1 MANLY
6 EINAEILN
14 CVDIETGEIIDE
26 LALEALEMDKA
37 EKIENIALWI
47 KNLKAQAA
55 ALKAEKDSFAA
66 REKTANNKIKNL
78 QNYLLG
84 ALRGQKFESTK
95 VKIFYGSNDSVEI
108 ADGAK
113 IPEEFLK
120 PAEPTIDKAGLKTAI
135 KAGRVIP
142 GVRVVS
148 KNYIKMK

>member
-14 CVDIETGEIIDE
+14 CIDIETGEIIDE

-84 ALRGQKFESTK
+84 ALKGQKFESTK
-95 VKIFYGSNDSVEI
+95 VKIFYGSNDSLEI
-108 ADGAK
+108 EDGAP
-113 IPEEFLK
+113 IPVEFLK
-120 PAEPTIDKAGLKTAI
+120 PVEPAIDKAGLKMAI

-142 GVRVVS
+142 GVKVVTKS
-148 KNYIKMK
+148 YIKMK